1 MLLVVAAGLAFLFTN
16 RTETPAPAPA
26 PVVAPA
32 PSAADLAQAEEILRV
47 NQAVTE
53 ILSLLAAGLAQPDTV
68 QFSSIPLAPLKSPP
82 PNNSKQPPGG
92 LGPKGTPLRHIASDA
107 PSPLWPSP

>member
-1 MLLVVAAGLAFLFTN
+1 MTTN
-16 RTETPAPAPA
+16 LSEA
-26 PVVAPA
+26 
-32 PSAADLAQAEEILRV
+32 
-47 NQAVTE
+47 E